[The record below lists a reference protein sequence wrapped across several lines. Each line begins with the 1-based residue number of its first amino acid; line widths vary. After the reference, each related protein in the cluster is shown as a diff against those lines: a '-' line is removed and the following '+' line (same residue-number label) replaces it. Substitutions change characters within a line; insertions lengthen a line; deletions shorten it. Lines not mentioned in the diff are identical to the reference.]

1 MLGVGIK
8 INIMAEQEKVTA
20 SGLSSVPTTR
30 DNEEI
35 SLQEIFLLLWRNRKV
50 IITCVLVAAVI
61 GAVVAQWARPLYS
74 SDVLLQVNVKGN
86 SSKSTKAMG
95 EMGEVLDMA
104 SPTDAEIE
112 LIKSRLVLTTVAQ
125 EEHLQLSAQ
134 PIGFWNRL
142 LHMEGRMDLDSLQ
155 IPAELRTEKW
165 YAVADGED
173 GYSVIAP
180 DGKKIL
186 DGKVGEICKAAYA
199 GDSVVIR
206 VKFLLAREG
215 QEFII
220 AQGSTLK
227 AGRALRGALSVAEQG
242 KKTGIISVHFS
253 HRYPDRAASILNTI
267 AKTYLRQN
275 VEMRSAEAEKTLEFL
290 ESQLPMV
297 KAKLD
302 SAEKVLADYRYK
314 IGSIDMNGETKAHI
328 SKETELKRQILEMEQ
343 KRQAAMRLF
352 KAEHPSVVTLSR
364 QLGKLRSELNMLKK
378 SAHKMPLTQQEVA
391 RLQEEVAV
399 NNEIY
404 TNMLNNIQQL
414 RVVRVGEVGNVRI
427 VDLAQVESIP
437 SKPKRKKIF
446 LIAVAVGFFLGVF
459 YAYLMYLLKN
469 GVRSA
474 SEIERETKMNVLVKI
489 PKSRNKLLDKRGRMR
504 QNMPF
509 VLQRAEDQVTESFQS
524 MMTAINFSF
533 SHKEHSVILVMGL
546 ISGVGKSFVSQN
558 LSAIAATSGK
568 KVLLIDADMRRGSV
582 RTGSVGLADVLVG
595 KKSLDEA
602 VQQKYDKNMF
612 VLNAGKTNMTA
623 CGLLRSDAMGNLLKE
638 AREKYDLVI
647 VDTPP
652 LSLVTD
658 AELICPLAD
667 YLLFVLQYGK
677 HRMDDIKESL
687 SKIVRYSG
695 KQGAVVL
702 NQYEYEPG
710 HYGYY
715 EKEYSK
721 QQPQDYKRF
730 SFASLFFLL
739 GSRFG
744 GRQ

>member
-1 MLGVGIK
+1 MEK
-8 INIMAEQEKVTA
+8 QEKVTTSA
-20 SGLSSVPTTR
+20 LPSVPTTR
-30 DNEEI
+30 DDEEI
-35 SLQEIFLLLWRNRKV
+35 SLQEVFLLLWKNRKAV
-50 IITCVLVAAVI
+50 IICVLIAAVI
-61 GAVVAQWARPLYS
+61 GAFLAQWERPLYS
-74 SDVLLQVNVKGN
+74 SDVLLQVNMKGN

-95 EMGEVLDMA
+95 EMGAVLEMA

-112 LIKSRLVLTTVAQ
+112 LIKSRMVLTSVAA
-125 EEHLQLSAQ
+125 EEHLNLVAQ
-134 PIGFWNRL
+134 PVGFWSRL
-142 LHMEGRMDLDSLQ
+142 FHMEGRMDLDSLR
-155 IPAELRTEKW
+155 IPVELRTEKW

-180 DGKKIL
+180 NGKKIL
-186 DGKVGEICKAAYA
+186 DGKVGEVYKVDYA
-199 GDSVVIR
+199 GDSLVIR

-215 QEFII
+215 QKFII
-220 AQGSTLK
+220 AQGSALK
-227 AGRALRGALSVAEQG
+227 AGRALRGALRVEEQG
-242 KKTGIISVHFS
+242 KKTGIIAVGFS
-253 HRYPDRAASILNTI
+253 HRYPDRAASVLNTI
-267 AKTYLRQN
+267 AKTYLHQN
-275 VEMRSAEAEKTLEFL
+275 VEMRSAEAGKTLEFL
-290 ESQLPMV
+290 ESQLPSV

-314 IGSIDMNGETKAHI
+314 IGSIDMTGETKAHI
-328 SKETELKRQILEMEQ
+328 SKETELKRQILELEQ

-352 KAEHPSVVTLSR
+352 KAEHPSVVTLGK

-378 SAHKMPLTQQEVA
+378 SAAKMPLTQQEVA

-399 NNEIY
+399 NSEIY

-427 VDLAQVESIP
+427 VDLAQVESVP
-437 SKPKRKKIF
+437 FKPNRKKIF
-446 LIAVAVGFFLGVF
+446 LIALAVGFLVGAF
-459 YAYLMYLLKN
+459 YAYLMNLLKS

-489 PKSRNKLLDKRGRMR
+489 PKSRNKLLGKFGKMY
-504 QNMPF
+504 QTTPF
-509 VLQRAEDQVTESFQS
+509 VLQREDDLVTESFQS

-546 ISGVGKSFVSQN
+546 VSGVGKSFVSQN

-568 KVLLIDADMRRGSV
+568 KVLLVDADMRRGSV
-582 RTGSVGLADVLVG
+582 RDGFGLADVLVG
-595 KKSLDEA
+595 KKTLDET

-623 CGLLRSDAMGNLLKE
+623 CGLLRSEAMDNLLKE
-638 AREKYDLVI
+638 ARQKFDLVV

-658 AELICPLAD
+658 AELICPLVD

-677 HRMDDIKESL
+677 HRMEDIKESL

-695 KQGAVVL
+695 KQGAVVM
-702 NQYEYEPG
+702 NQYEYESG

-715 EKEYSK
+715 EKEYCK

-739 GSRFG
+739 GSKFG
-744 GRQ
+744 SKQ